1 MRFRELYIGLLFF
14 SMGVQAEQI
23 PAKNFALQD
32 IQNNSQ
38 ITLSDYRGKVI
49 YLDFWASWC
58 SSCAKALPLFK
69 KWNQALGDDFVVI
82 SVNVDEDK
90 ADGLLMAQK
99 FQLDFPIAY
108 DENLDVAKM
117 YGASV
122 LPFSFII
129 NKKGDIHYRHV
140 GFQDIDAIKLK
151 TIIEDLLTE

>member
-1 MRFRELYIGLLFF
+1 MRFKCFYFGLLFF
-14 SMGVQAEQI
+14 SLGIQAEQI
-23 PAKNFALQD
+23 QAKNFSLHD
-32 IQNNSQ
+32 IQNNRV
-38 ITLSDYRGKVI
+38 ITLNDYHGKVI

-69 KWNQALGDDFVVI
+69 KWHQELGDDFVVV

-99 FQLDFPIAY
+99 FQLDFPIGY

-129 NKKGDIHYRHV
+129 NQDGDIHYRHV
-140 GFQDIDAIKLK
+140 GFQDTDAVKLK
-151 TIIEDLLTE
+151 TIIQKLLSK

>member
-1 MRFRELYIGLLFF
+1 MRFKCFAFCLIFYSLGI
-14 SMGVQAEQI
+14 QAESI
-23 PAKNFALQD
+23 PAKNFTLHD
-32 IQNNSQ
+32 IQTNRL
-38 ITLSDYRGKVI
+38 ITLSDYHGKVV

-69 KWNQALGDDFVVI
+69 KWDQELGDDFVVV

-117 YGASV
+117 FEASV

-129 NKKGDIHYRHV
+129 NKSGDIHYRHV
-140 GFQDIDAIKLK
+140 GFQDTDAVKLK
-151 TIIEDLLTE
+151 TIIEELLSK